1 MVAIIERMSS
11 PLISD
16 TAFWG
21 ACAQT
26 LCHELHQLVQQ
37 EVLPRFE
44 RAQIMQKADGSLLS
58 DADTAVQHAL
68 PDMLSAIYPA
78 PLLGEE
84 MPADT
89 QTALW
94 QASCTGN
101 SALWIADPIDGT
113 TNFAHGLPWF
123 ATAVA
128 LVYQG
133 QTVLGATVAP
143 ALNRVWHASLGGG
156 SFCNDTALQLTSRP
170 RHLKDCL
177 VGVDMT
183 HLPAALRHHIA
194 DLSPA
199 GISHGHGQSNPWRG
213 WRSLGASTLEW
224 CALASGQIDAYVHG
238 GQMPWDAAAGR
249 LILAEAGGCS
259 APLPAILNRPANAA
273 PLTAPALA
281 PTGYAAAA
289 PAIWPLWQDWL
300 QQHTP

>member
-1 MVAIIERMSS
+1 MSS

-16 TAFWG
+16 TAFWA
-21 ACAQT
+21 ACARA

-44 RAQIMQKADGSLLS
+44 RTQIVQKADGSLLT
-58 DADTAVQHAL
+58 DADTAVQYAL
-68 PDMLSAIYPA
+68 PAILSAIYPA
-78 PLLGEE
+78 PFLGEE
-84 MPADT
+84 MPAEA
-89 QTALW
+89 QAALW
-94 QASCTGN
+94 QASREGH

-123 ATAVA
+123 ATSVA

-133 QTVLGATVAP
+133 QTVLGATLAP
-143 ALNRVWHASLGGG
+143 ALNQIWHASLGGG
-156 SFCNDTALQLTSRP
+156 SFCNDVTLQLPPMP
-170 RHLKDCL
+170 RHLKDCV

-183 HLPAALRHHIA
+183 YLPAALRHHIA

-199 GISHGHGQSNPWRG
+199 GIARGDGQSNPWRG

-224 CALASGQIDAYVHG
+224 CALASGQIHAYVHG
-238 GQMPWDAAAGR
+238 GQMPWDAAAGK
-249 LILAEAGGCS
+249 LILAEAGGFS
-259 APLPAILNRPANAA
+259 ATLDNILYQPAAATPL
-273 PLTAPALA
+273 LA

-289 PAIWPLWQDWL
+289 PSIWPLWQHWL